1 MNQSGTKWHQLLTCS
16 KNSWTVRE
24 DKSLSSSLKL
34 PKSFIDKGSYLCSR
48 GGKGGSCQH
57 IPRQQHFFQMCTED
71 FKLFLYT
78 QSGTHALGSEISI
91 NHAPNENKAG
101 NCPVSWQPHLDHTT
115 PHLTLEWRCTQAFG
129 RRAYKILVE
138 KIPGS
143 YYFDK
148 LCVPVPPNDIEQ
160 TPRDHFQVLDRGV
173 HGYLLSLKQFY
184 SHFLGDLLWIVL
196 FLPNEDW
203 NICLDN
209 SHLGGGGE

>member
-1 MNQSGTKWHQLLTCS
+1 M
-16 KNSWTVRE
+16 
-24 DKSLSSSLKL
+24 
-34 PKSFIDKGSYLCSR
+34 
-48 GGKGGSCQH
+48 
-57 IPRQQHFFQMCTED
+57 
-71 FKLFLYT
+71 FLYT
-78 QSGTHALGSEISI
+78 QSGTHALWSEISI

-209 SHLGGGGE
+209 SHLGGGESEVWRDKSMGDVWRVREICEKRVEVCGECGGVCGKSVECACREIV